1 MVYYAIRQKESVDT
15 ARSLL
20 TSIDVLSISR
30 SIPVQFPYLGEYY
43 LDAFEIHRRNV
54 IGLETFC
61 APSAGKSSQKT
72 ICFRTTIGA

>member
-43 LDAFEIHRRNV
+43 LDAFESID
-54 IGLETFC
+54 ETL
-61 APSAGKSSQKT
+61 SV
-72 ICFRTTIGA
+72 